1 MQTHNNQ
8 ESFDLDIYCDFVRGN
23 KTPDGQA
30 MADIYETLPAWQQE
44 DISSSYEFIA
54 AAGQSTDTTM
64 ADDLSNL
71 TDQAAAEMNSDDFDS
86 DDSKGGLTEDN
97 IPF

>member
-1 MQTHNNQ
+1 
-8 ESFDLDIYCDFVRGN
+8 
-23 KTPDGQA
+23 
-30 MADIYETLPAWQQE
+30 
-44 DISSSYEFIA
+44 
-54 AAGQSTDTTM
+54 M

-71 TDQAAAEMNSDDFDS
+71 TDQAATEMNSDDFDS